1 MKNSKVQNNLSRRC
15 FLGAAGAV
23 TIVSA
28 AGIPVGIARAA
39 AQGTLSFG
47 LSAFPPSLNPLE
59 NSGTAALTVK
69 LMLYRSLLSYDTD
82 GLVRP
87 ELASEFKQI
96 DPVTYECSLREN
108 AVFHDGSPV
117 EAEDVRFSY
126 DLIRAENSTALL
138 RTDFEAIDSIEVTG
152 EKSLRIKLKQPN
164 VVFAQVL
171 ASGYA
176 PILSR
181 KYGSPEEYMG
191 AGPYTLDN
199 FDRGSGITVKAFPD
213 YYREDLPKAETV
225 RFIALPDESLRIAA
239 LDSGAV
245 DIIEYVSTQN
255 MGRIEDGP
263 STHVSAVTGPF
274 MYLMFNTKEGPF
286 TDARLR
292 RAVSYAIDRD
302 AVNALGFSGMGTV
315 IDGLPVPANPSYNPS
330 LVEERFAYDPE
341 KAKALLAEAG
351 ASDLT
356 VELLATSQY
365 AQHNDTAIVV
375 RQSLAAVGINVNMNL
390 PDWATRVSLGNEGK
404 YHVAVSGTSGAYNDP
419 DALTKYIG
427 GGQSASFVR
436 PFGYENPEIDRLLA
450 EGREELDTAKR
461 AEIYAKVEELV
472 ISDAPIV
479 PILWRPQAWGVRDA
493 VSGFTPLPGFLSFQ
507 SGLRL
512 EETQLA

>member
-1 MKNSKVQNNLSRRC
+1 
-15 FLGAAGAV
+15 
-23 TIVSA
+23 
-28 AGIPVGIARAA
+28 
-39 AQGTLSFG
+39 
-47 LSAFPPSLNPLE
+47 
-59 NSGTAALTVK
+59 
-69 LMLYRSLLSYDTD
+69 
-82 GLVRP
+82 
-87 ELASEFKQI
+87 
-96 DPVTYECSLREN
+96 
-108 AVFHDGSPV
+108 
-117 EAEDVRFSY
+117 
-126 DLIRAENSTALL
+126 
-138 RTDFEAIDSIEVTG
+138 
-152 EKSLRIKLKQPN
+152 
-164 VVFAQVL
+164 
-171 ASGYA
+171 
-176 PILSR
+176 
-181 KYGSPEEYMG
+181 MG